1 MFSCFFSSFYTT
13 HEKDKK
19 MSKIINKREE
29 KILQAKKQNDWDTVL
44 KLLDQEFENSLRQDS
59 RYHLTSL
66 NKIVSADGKYTE
78 LIDLVHN
85 NDFNPLDNLIE
96 IERNK
101 ILFKTLRSLNPSEYQ
116 LFINRVEKNKSFR
129 QLATEFG
136 ISDKTAKARFEKIRL
151 KLQEELHL
159 MGYTEVL

>member
-66 NKIVSADGKYTE
+66 NKIVSYDGKYTE
-78 LIDLVHN
+78 LIDLVRN
-85 NDFNPLDNLIE
+85 NDSNPLDKLIE
-96 IERNK
+96 IEKNK
-101 ILFKTLRSLNPSEYQ
+101 ILYKALKSLNSNEYQ
-116 LFINRVEKNKSFR
+116 LFLSRVEENKSFR
-129 QLATEFG
+129 QLATELG
-136 ISDKTAKARFEKIRL
+136 VSDKTAKARFEKIRF
-151 KLQEELHL
+151 KLQEELRDWRL
-159 MGYTEVL
+159 M

>member
-1 MFSCFFSSFYTT
+1 
-13 HEKDKK
+13 

-66 NKIVSADGKYTE
+66 NKIVSNDGKYTE
-78 LIDLVHN
+78 LIDIVRN
-85 NDFNPLDNLIE
+85 NDSNPLDNLIE

-101 ILFKTLRSLNPSEYQ
+101 MLYEALKSLSFSEYK
-116 LFINRVEKNKSFR
+116 LFLSRVENNKSFR

-151 KLQEELHL
+151 KLQEELYNR
-159 MGYTEVL
+159 GF

>member
-13 HEKDKK
+13 YGKDKK

-66 NKIVSADGKYTE
+66 NKIVSNDGKYTE
-78 LIDLVHN
+78 LIDLIPN
-85 NDFNPLDNLIE
+85 SIPNSLDNLME
-96 IERNK
+96 TERNSMLYK
-101 ILFKTLRSLNPSEYQ
+101 ALKGLSPSEYK
-116 LFINRVEKNKSFR
+116 LFAERVENNKSFR
-129 QLATEFG
+129 QLAAELG
-136 ISDKTAKARFEKIRL
+136 INDKTAKARFEKIRF
-151 KLQEELHL
+151 KLQEELNDWRF
-159 MGYTEVL
+159 

>member
-66 NKIVSADGKYTE
+66 NKIVSYDGKYTE
-78 LIDLVHN
+78 LIDLVRS
-85 NDFNPLDNLIE
+85 NDSNPLDKLIE
-96 IERNK
+96 IEKNK
-101 ILFKTLRSLNPSEYQ
+101 ILYKALKSLNSNEYQ
-116 LFINRVEKNKSFR
+116 LFLSRVEENKSFR
-129 QLATEFG
+129 QLATELG
-136 ISDKTAKARFEKIRL
+136 VSDKTAKARFEKIIL
-151 KLQEELHL
+151 KLQEELRDWIN
-159 MGYTEVL
+159 

>member
-1 MFSCFFSSFYTT
+1 
-13 HEKDKK
+13 

-66 NKIVSADGKYTE
+66 NKTVSYDGKYTE
-78 LIDLVHN
+78 LIDLVRN
-85 NDFNPLDNLIE
+85 NDSNPLDKLIE
-96 IERNK
+96 IEKNK
-101 ILFKTLRSLNPSEYQ
+101 ILYKALKSLNSNEYQ
-116 LFINRVEKNKSFR
+116 LFLSRVEEKKSFR
-129 QLATEFG
+129 QLAIELG

>member
-13 HEKDKK
+13 YGKDKK

-66 NKIVSADGKYTE
+66 NKIVSYDGKYTE
-78 LIDLVHN
+78 LIDLVRN
-85 NDFNPLDNLIE
+85 NDSNPLDKLIE
-96 IERNK
+96 IEKNK
-101 ILFKTLRSLNPSEYQ
+101 ILYKALKSLNSNEYQ
-116 LFINRVEKNKSFR
+116 LFLSRVEENKSFR
-129 QLATEFG
+129 QLATELG
-136 ISDKTAKARFEKIRL
+136 VSDKTAKARFEKIIL
-151 KLQEELHL
+151 KLQEELRDWIN
-159 MGYTEVL
+159 

>member
-1 MFSCFFSSFYTT
+1 
-13 HEKDKK
+13 

-66 NKIVSADGKYTE
+66 NKIVSNDGKYTE
-78 LIDLVHN
+78 LIDLIPN
-85 NDFNPLDNLIE
+85 SIPNSLDNLME
-96 IERNK
+96 TERNSMLYK
-101 ILFKTLRSLNPSEYQ
+101 ALKNLSHSEYK
-116 LFINRVEKNKSFR
+116 LFVDRVEENKSFR

-136 ISDKTAKARFEKIRL
+136 ISDKTAKARFEKIRF

>member
-1 MFSCFFSSFYTT
+1 
-13 HEKDKK
+13 

-66 NKIVSADGKYTE
+66 NKIVSYDGKYTE
-78 LIDLVHN
+78 LIDLVRN
-85 NDFNPLDNLIE
+85 NDSNPLDNLIE
-96 IERNK
+96 IEKNK
-101 ILFKTLRSLNPSEYQ
+101 ILFKALKSLNSNEYQ
-116 LFINRVEKNKSFR
+116 LFLSRVEENKSFR
-129 QLATEFG
+129 QLATELG
-136 ISDKTAKARFEKIRL
+136 VSDKTAKARFEKIRL

>member
-1 MFSCFFSSFYTT
+1 
-13 HEKDKK
+13 

-29 KILQAKKQNDWDTVL
+29 KIVQAKKKNDWDTVL

-66 NKIVSADGKYTE
+66 NKIVSYDGKYTE
-78 LIDLVHN
+78 LIDLVRN
-85 NDFNPLDNLIE
+85 NDSNPLDKLIE
-96 IERNK
+96 IEKNK
-101 ILFKTLRSLNPSEYQ
+101 ILYKALKSLNSNEYQ
-116 LFINRVEKNKSFR
+116 LFLSRVEENKSFR
-129 QLATEFG
+129 QLATELG
-136 ISDKTAKARFEKIRL
+136 VSDKTAKARFEKIRL

>member
-1 MFSCFFSSFYTT
+1 
-13 HEKDKK
+13 

-66 NKIVSADGKYTE
+66 NKIVSNDGKYTE
-78 LIDLVHN
+78 LIDIVRN
-85 NDFNPLDNLIE
+85 NDSNPLDNLIE
-96 IERNK
+96 IEKNK
-101 ILFKTLRSLNPSEYQ
+101 ILFKALKSLSLREYQ
-116 LFINRVEKNKSFR
+116 LFLSRVEEKKSFR
-129 QLATEFG
+129 QLAIELG

-151 KLQEELHL
+151 KLQDEIRDWKN
-159 MGYTEVL
+159 

>member
-66 NKIVSADGKYTE
+66 NKIVSNDGKYTE
-78 LIDLVHN
+78 LIDLIPN
-85 NDFNPLDNLIE
+85 SIPNSLDNLME
-96 IERNK
+96 TERNSMLYK
-101 ILFKTLRSLNPSEYQ
+101 ALKGLSPSEYK
-116 LFINRVEKNKSFR
+116 LFVERVENNKSFR
-129 QLATEFG
+129 QLAAELG
-136 ISDKTAKARFEKIRL
+136 INDKTAKARFEKIRL
-151 KLQEELHL
+151 KLQEGLRDWRN
-159 MGYTEVL
+159 

>member
-1 MFSCFFSSFYTT
+1 
-13 HEKDKK
+13 

-66 NKIVSADGKYTE
+66 NKIVSYDGKYTE
-78 LIDLVHN
+78 LIDLVRN
-85 NDFNPLDNLIE
+85 NDSNPLDKLIE
-96 IERNK
+96 IEKNK
-101 ILFKTLRSLNPSEYQ
+101 ILYKALKSLNSNEYQ
-116 LFINRVEKNKSFR
+116 LFLSRVENNKSFR

-136 ISDKTAKARFEKIRL
+136 ISDKTAKARFEKIRF
-151 KLQEELHL
+151 KLQEELRDWRPL
-159 MGYTEVL
+159 